1 MDTLAPMKFIRTNPN
16 FPFSSAVIHSG
27 RTLETVLMGIIPG
40 EKSPVAGG
48 VALELREIFR
58 QLDEILAEAG
68 IQKTA
73 IVSARLYL
81 QDVLRDIGEVNNVYK
96 DYFGSHPPN
105 RRAYGVNL
113 QSGMLVE
120 AAFVAEIPGTKSDA

>member
-1 MDTLAPMKFIRTNPN
+1 MKFIGTNPN
-16 FPFSSAVIHSG
+16 FPFSSAVIYSG
-27 RTLETVLMGIIPG
+27 RTLETVLMGILPG

-48 VALELREIFR
+48 AAAELREIFR

-68 IQKTA
+68 VQKTA

-81 QDVLRDIGEVNNVYK
+81 QHVLRDIEEVNDAYK
-96 DYFGSHPPN
+96 EYFGSHPPN

-120 AAFVAEIPGTKSDA
+120 AAFVAEFPEMER

>member
-1 MDTLAPMKFIRTNPN
+1 MKFIGTNPN

-27 RTLETVLMGIIPG
+27 RTLETVLMGILPG

-48 VALELREIFR
+48 AAAELHEIFR

-81 QDVLRDIGEVNNVYK
+81 QDILRDIGGVNAAYK
-96 DYFGSHPPN
+96 EYFGSHPPN

-120 AAFVAEIPGTKSDA
+120 AAFVAELPEMEP

>member
-1 MDTLAPMKFIRTNPN
+1 MKFIGTNPN
-16 FPFSSAVIHSG
+16 FPFSAAVIHSG
-27 RTLETVLMGIIPG
+27 RTLETVLTGIPAG
-40 EKSPVAGG
+40 EKSPVPGG
-48 VALELREIFR
+48 AAAELREIFR
-58 QLDEILAEAG
+58 QLDEILAESG

-81 QDVLRDIGEVNNVYK
+81 QDVLRDISEVNNAYK

-120 AAFVAEIPGTKSDA
+120 AAFVAECG